1 MNLLGLQQ
9 KLIAVARNNPPS
21 DAVPYAFEKRIMA
34 LLPRTPVMDVWG
46 LWAHGL
52 TRAAVC
58 CAAAAMLFGTVT
70 YFLPPKQSDNLSQ
83 DVETALL
90 AAADNPNA
98 DAASESE

>member
-1 MNLLGLQQ
+1 
-9 KLIAVARNNPPS
+9 
-21 DAVPYAFEKRIMA
+21 
-34 LLPRTPVMDVWG
+34 
-46 LWAHGL
+46 
-52 TRAAVC
+52 VC